1 MFPGS
6 DTTYVGRIQSYID
19 GSITTSIVIDH
30 VKNFW
35 TSFNPLMRRHKN
47 DDYDYFDDHE
57 T

>member
-6 DTTYVGRIQSYID
+6 DTTYVGHTQSYID
-19 GSITTSIVIDH
+19 GSITTSIVVDH
-30 VKNFW
+30 VMNFW
-35 TSFNPLMRRHKN
+35 TSSNPFMRRHKN